1 MINELAIQKVLNSCA
16 DTYLHLFNEFVQSE
30 TINNREDVVR
40 AYDDWVSGYAEPNY
54 YNNLYITPDYNNLY
68 ITPEI
73 NIEYDE
79 DEKQYI
85 VFGYMNI
92 DYNND
97 VYEIELYD
105 SYAGI
110 YEEYPNNIYKFINK
124 IK

>member
-1 MINELAIQKVLNSCA
+1 MINELAIQNVLNSSA
-16 DTYLHLFNEFVQSE
+16 DTYIHLFDEFVQNE
-30 TINNREDVVR
+30 IIKNRQDVVR
-40 AYDDWVSGYAEPNY
+40 AYDDWVVGYAQTDY
-54 YNNLYITPDYNNLY
+54 YNNLYLSAK
-68 ITPEI
+68 I

-79 DEKQYI
+79 DEEEYV

-92 DYNND
+92 NYNNNT
-97 VYEIELYD
+97 YEIELYD

>member
-1 MINELAIQKVLNSCA
+1 MINELAVQNVLNSYA
-16 DTYLHLFNEFVQSE
+16 DKYLRLFNEFVQRE
-30 TINNREDVVR
+30 TINNRKDVVR
-40 AYDDWVSGYAEPNY
+40 AYDDWVAGYAQ
-54 YNNLYITPDYNNLY
+54 PDYYNNLY

-73 NIEYDE
+73 NIQYDD
-79 DEKQYI
+79 DEQQYI

>member
-1 MINELAIQKVLNSCA
+1 MINELDYQNVLNSYA
-16 DTYLHLFNEFVQSE
+16 DIYIHLFNEFVQRQ
-30 TINNREDVVR
+30 TIKNRQDAIK
-40 AYDDWVSGYAEPNY
+40 AYHNWVAGYTQADY
-54 YNNLYITPDYNNLY
+54 YNNLYLS
-68 ITPEI
+68 PEI

-79 DEKQYI
+79 DEQQFI

-92 DYNND
+92 NYNND